1 MNKLKFDPVRLRFLE
16 KTYPITVLR
25 PGLSK
30 LQLFKSLFFSTSN
43 LFMEAKVLIWKTE
56 DGEIL
61 TEVRHD

>member
-16 KTYPITVLR
+16 KTYPITVFHPVLR
-25 PGLSK
+25 QSIK
-30 LQLFKSLFFSTSN
+30 
-43 LFMEAKVLIWKTE
+43 AKVLIWKTE